1 MSFENIRKD
10 IQNKSFKPIY
20 FLYGDEAYFIDQLT
34 NDLIKNVLTEDEKA
48 FNEHIFYGNDVDM
61 SRIVMQAKQ
70 FPMMSDYQLVI
81 VKEAQHLHRE
91 LEELKNY
98 AESPLDSTVLV
109 FNYKYKNPDKR
120 TTVIKNIKK
129 NGVLAEFKKLYENQI
144 PNWIEQQA
152 NSRNL
157 HLESSV
163 KFILAE
169 YIGSDLSRIVNELDK
184 LKVILSDNSEVTPE
198 IVEKHIGISKEF
210 NNFELTKAL
219 SKKDIKTA
227 FKIINY
233 FGKNPKDNSIF
244 ATISVLYNFFTKVM
258 IYHTLKDKSQRN
270 VASALGVH
278 PFFTG
283 EYEIASRS
291 FPIKKTS
298 QIISFLRETDMK
310 AKGVGSTGNV
320 TENELMIELLYKIFK
335 I

>member
-10 IQNKSFKPIY
+10 IQNKNFKPIY

-70 FPMMSDYQLVI
+70 FPMISDYQLVI

-98 AESPLDSTVLV
+98 AENPLDSTILV
-109 FNYKYKNPDKR
+109 FNYKYKSPDKR

-129 NGVLAEFKKLYENQI
+129 NGVLAEFKKLYDNQI

-157 HLESSV
+157 HLENSV

-283 EYEIASRS
+283 EYEIASHS

-320 TENELMIELLYKIFK
+320 TENELMIELMYKIFR

>member
-20 FLYGDEAYFIDQLT
+20 FFYGDEAYFIDQLT
-34 NDLIKNVLTEDEKA
+34 NDLMKNVLTEDEKA
-48 FNEHIFYGNDVDM
+48 FNEHVFYGNDIDM
-61 SRIVMQAKQ
+61 GKIVMQAKQ

-81 VKEAQHLHRE
+81 VKEAQHLHKE
-91 LEELKNY
+91 LEELKSY
-98 AESPLDSTVLV
+98 AASPLESTILV
-109 FNYKYKNPDKR
+109 FNYKYKSPDKR
-120 TTVIKNIKK
+120 TAVIKNINK

-144 PNWIEQQA
+144 PNWIELQA
-152 NSRNL
+152 NERNL
-157 HLESSV
+157 QLESSV
-163 KFILAE
+163 KFTLAE

-184 LKVILSDNSEVTPE
+184 LKVILSENTEVTPE

-227 FKIINY
+227 FKIVNY

-278 PFFTG
+278 PFFTS
-283 EYEIASRS
+283 EYEMASHS
-291 FPIKKTS
+291 FPIKKTT

-310 AKGVGSTGNV
+310 AKGVDSTGNV
-320 TENELMIELLYKIFK
+320 TENELMVELLYKVFMV
-335 I
+335 

>member
-91 LEELKNY
+91 LDELKNY
-98 AESPLDSTVLV
+98 AESPLDSTILV

-129 NGVLAEFKKLYENQI
+129 NGVLAEFKKLYDNQI

-157 HLESSV
+157 HLENYV

-291 FPIKKTS
+291 FPIKKTT

-320 TENELMIELLYKIFK
+320 TENELMIELMYKIFRV
-335 I
+335 